1 MKRIICVIG
10 PTAVGKSELGIAI
23 AKKLNGEIISGD
35 AFQFYRGL
43 DIGTAKLH
51 RDDWQGI
58 KHHLIDILDPSDA
71 MSVADYQKI
80 VRAKIDELHQ
90 KGIVPIIVGGSG
102 LYIQAVLYDYRFNGE
117 KREDDDDLAK
127 LANGELWQLLYSIAP
142 EIAEITDHQNRRRL
156 LRAITIARS
165 DGEAFDGLGKNK
177 YYEEFELIGLEM
189 PRDSLYKAIEARV
202 DKMFEMGLLAEVLGL
217 YEAKVSG
224 QSIAAIGYK
233 ELYQYFDN
241 VRSLDATIALIKQ
254 QTRRLA
260 KRQMT
265 WFKNQMTARWYTV
278 DKSNFQATIDQ
289 VLLDI

>member
-189 PRDSLYKAIEARV
+189 PRDALYKAIEARV

-241 VRSLDATIALIKQ
+241 VRSLDETIALIKQ